1 MAPTAAPPRGFRDG
15 RVIYLGNDAVYG
27 QGVRD
32 PQPDGRPIPDS
43 PPAAA
48 TQQAAFAGLSP
59 EARYELDTH
68 GITVLKSVLS
78 DSELEEARAAFDRM
92 VQQPAAEPHEYSHLK
107 AIVAEPALEALAC
120 HPALLMALVE
130 LHRGEPHLVSASL
143 NHKPPRPDNA
153 PPQNGAQLHGGAEFA
168 DRHEYGQDVS
178 VGAEAPGRLHIENC
192 VCFPYLDTVFEGDGG
207 LLIMPG
213 SQKNE
218 FVRPPELFG
227 PCKPPTQTRA
237 QTLVRGLER
246 LPRCHTVRAWL
257 GRCEGATG
265 GRPRG
270 LGGMGLVACA

>member
-1 MAPTAAPPRGFRDG
+1 MAAAAAQPRGFRDG

-27 QGVRD
+27 QGARD

-48 TQQAAFAGLSP
+48 PQQAAFAGLSP

-78 DSELEEARAAFDRM
+78 ASELEEARAAFDRM
-92 VQQPAAEPHEYSHLK
+92 VQQPAAETHEYSHLK

-143 NHKPPRPDNA
+143 NHKPPRPGNA

-168 DRHEYGQDVS
+168 NRREYGQDAS

-218 FVRPPELFG
+218 FARPPELFG
-227 PCKPPTQTRA
+227 PCK
-237 QTLVRGLER
+237 R
-246 LPRCHTVRAWL
+246 LTMICV
-257 GRCEGATG
+257 
-265 GRPRG
+265 
-270 LGGMGLVACA
+270 M